1 MPSSSADSLYAAIQ
15 KTAGLVDVPCEHAKV
30 RPLVDAFADLLP
42 QAAILFRVATD
53 ARHAGEM
60 NCHMMMLPS
69 SVDPHA
75 RAQSAGLLPRTD
87 HPVGTLLSDIEERF
101 PVGSYGLDFGLVG
114 GFQKAWSCFPGDEMQ
129 SLPELARLPS
139 MPPSVAG
146 NMGFF
151 RRYGLAEKITLIGMD
166 YAHRTMNVYFGEV
179 DDCLT
184 PDAVRS
190 MLRDLDMPEPSEQML
205 AFARQAFGF
214 YATLSWD
221 SPKIERF
228 CYSAITPD
236 PLALLERVDPKIEHF
251 LREIPY
257 GADDP
262 KAVYVATSP
271 GEGEYYKVQAYYQW
285 RPRLVNH
292 MHTEAPPTT
301 GQPG

>member
-1 MPSSSADSLYAAIQ
+1 MASSAGDNLYAAIE
-15 KTAGLVDVPCEHAKV
+15 KTAGLVDVPCAREKV
-30 RPLVDAFADLLP
+30 RPIVDAFEDLLP

-53 ARHAGEM
+53 VRHAGEM

-69 SVDPHA
+69 SIDPYA
-75 RAQSAGLLPRTD
+75 LALSKGLLPKTD
-87 HPVGTLLSDIEERF
+87 HPIGTLLSDIEERF
-101 PVGSYGLDFGLVG
+101 PIGSYGIDFGLVG

-129 SLPELARLPS
+129 SLPALAGLPS
-139 MPPSVAG
+139 MPSSVAG
-146 NMGFF
+146 NMEFF
-151 RRYGLAEKITLIGMD
+151 SRYGLEEKITLIGMD
-166 YAHRTMNVYFGEV
+166 YGHRTMNVYFGEV
-179 DDCLT
+179 DDCLK
-184 PDAVRS
+184 PEGVRS
-190 MLRDLDMPEPSEQML
+190 MLRDLGMPEPSEQL
-205 AFARQAFGF
+205 LRFAQQAFGF

-257 GADDP
+257 GADNP

-271 GEGEYYKVQAYYQW
+271 GDGEYSKVQSYYQW

-292 MHTEAPPTT
+292 MHTEAPSST
-301 GQPG
+301 G